1 MNEDIRDI
9 HGPIVHAAS
18 PNCWPYIIGGVL
30 LIALGYVAWRL
41 VRRRRALSPQDR
53 ALRELRDARA
63 LIHSAQPH
71 ALSLRVSETVR
82 GYVEQVFDIH
92 APRRTTQELLDDL
105 MRASSPVAPYRS
117 ELGAFLELC
126 DLAKYARWSLSQTEM
141 ADIVDRA
148 EHFVRASAQPQ
159 PQPQPQV
166 EKTA

>member
-9 HGPIVHAAS
+9 HGPIVQAA
-18 PNCWPYIIGGVL
+18 PTNWWPYIIGGL
-30 LIALGYVAWRL
+30 LLVALGYAGWRL
-41 VRRRRALSPQDR
+41 IRRRRNLPPHER

-63 LIHSAQPH
+63 LIDSGEPH

-126 DLAKYARWSLSQTEM
+126 DLAKYARWSLSQTQM
-141 ADIVDRA
+141 AEIVDRA
-148 EHFVRASAQPQ
+148 EHFVLASSEPQ
-159 PQPQPQV
+159 K
-166 EKTA
+166 EAA

>member
-9 HGPIVHAAS
+9 HGPIVQAA
-18 PNCWPYIIGGVL
+18 PTNWWPYIIGGL
-30 LIALGYVAWRL
+30 LLVALGYVGWRL
-41 VRRRRALSPQDR
+41 LRRRTLSPQER

-63 LIHSAQPH
+63 LIQSEQPH

-105 MRASSPVAPYRS
+105 MRASSPVAPYRG

-126 DLAKYARWSLSQTEM
+126 DLAKYARWSLSQTQM
-141 ADIVDRA
+141 AEIVDRA
-148 EHFVRASAQPQ
+148 EHFVRASSQPQ
-159 PQPQPQV
+159 Q
-166 EKTA
+166 EAA